1 MPAVAS
7 SHAGLATP
15 ASAGRV
21 NSNVR
26 PHTFMSQHA
35 RHHPSSLRPAYSCA
49 PRGQRMQISAPERK
63 TRSAPFLPSAE
74 PTQRRLKP
82 RSRPNASHRLA
93 RTPSRLKKVGL
104 LLRRRAEKP
113 ASGQHCQRR
122 REKTANVFTKQCLS
136 IGTRA
141 ASSPTP
147 SFAVRPNYIVQPG
160 PATAGVASP
169 VRACRSIIADRAC
182 NTCLRGPG

>member
-1 MPAVAS
+1 
-7 SHAGLATP
+7 
-15 ASAGRV
+15 
-21 NSNVR
+21 
-26 PHTFMSQHA
+26 MSQLA
-35 RHHPSSLRPAYSCA
+35 GHHPSSLLPAYSCA
-49 PRGQRMQISAPERK
+49 PRAQRMLISAPERK

-122 REKTANVFTKQCLS
+122 REKTANVFTKQCLG